1 MPAYVPTVAELEA
14 ALKQLHNPEALR
26 HSPLAALDLV
36 HERVDA
42 LQRVTRHAQTQLPW
56 IYGYELAALLR
67 DRIERLHTP
76 AAETHGEPTPRAATR
91 PQLYAHILRL
101 RYLDDRSWREVAQ
114 TVGLA
119 AGHIQN
125 KLKRP
130 ALQRLLGDLLD
141 QRNTDPSTH
150 LTSPPPGSEGA
161 IWNGMLAAESD
172 KPAPR
177 AYLTNL
183 PAPGEFIGRH
193 AEIEHVMAKLRRRRM
208 PIIEISGVGGVGKS
222 ALAKHIGWR
231 ALDERLVDG
240 VIWLCAKD
248 RALPIAG
255 ARATDSNAGLHSLT
269 DLFET
274 TARVLGAS
282 QVPMEPDARR
292 RQALDILSSGRFPN
306 GILMIV
312 DNYETLQ
319 PEEQERIVSFLFEEL
334 PYPCQALLTSRHEE
348 HRVIVQTLI
357 LPTKIQLE
365 RMSHE
370 DAVACLD
377 YFLSLHSPPL
387 LTSLDVKEQI
397 IALSAQI
404 PLAMLWLLGQLRYA
418 ARSQQETI
426 EEIWRQHGNA
436 GALLSYIFDYSYAL
450 LDAQPGARAVLHALT
465 AFAEPVAFEPLAAV
479 AALPPADVEHALLLL
494 QRLSLITRDQEAGRP
509 RYGLLD
515 LARSYVASHISDAWR
530 HELLLRAGSY
540 YATQALPDDRANITP
555 LLEWALKEQQEL
567 ALGLFDSL
575 TTTRFVESDTQVQD
589 CASYGAAIVA
599 AARALG
605 DDRRADWYE
614 IFALCWPL
622 VLRHDVLAAR
632 MTLERLLER
641 AQRNGWHDN
650 RALACSTLG
659 LLFNDLGTAAAS
671 AGHDPGAFFETAAAF
686 LRRAAALW
694 EDLGRR
700 DWLAVVMGRLGT
712 VARQLGDYDRALDY
726 YTWTAALYE
735 ALGNRVGHASV
746 LGRRGYTLLQR
757 YRTQGQGDPQEIER
771 LLVEALQLNER
782 LGNRW
787 GIAAN
792 SLRYAEFLELQHQ
805 PERAH
810 AYAVRAH
817 ALFEIIPE
825 PHRARQAVHLVTRLQ
840 PLYRASDE

>member
-1 MPAYVPTVAELEA
+1 MPTYLPTVAELES

-26 HSPLAALDLV
+26 HNPLATLDLI
-36 HERVDA
+36 HERVDVV
-42 LQRVTRHAQTQLPW
+42 QRVVRHTQTPLPW

-67 DRIERLHTP
+67 DRIERLQAP
-76 AAETHGEPTPRAATR
+76 SAAAHEQLTPRAASR

-101 RYLDDRSWREVAQ
+101 RYLEDCSWNEVAQ
-114 TVGLA
+114 IVGLA
-119 AGHIQN
+119 AGHIQT

-141 QRNTDPSTH
+141 QRNSEPSAP
-150 LTSPPPGSEGA
+150 SAGVGGA
-161 IWNGMLAAESD
+161 ISRNDPPAVLD
-172 KPAPR
+172 KRGTPPW
-177 AYLTNL
+177 LTNL

-193 AEIEHVMAKLRRRRM
+193 AEVDNLMAKLRRRRM

-231 ALDERLVDG
+231 ALDERLVDA

-255 ARATDSNAGLHSLT
+255 ARTVDGHAGLRSLN

-282 QVPMEPDARR
+282 QVPLAPDARR
-292 RQALDILSSGRFPN
+292 RQALDMLSSGRFPN
-306 GILMIV
+306 GVLMIV

-319 PEEQERIVSFLFEEL
+319 TEEQERLVSFLFEEL
-334 PYPCQALLTSRHEE
+334 PYPSQALLTSRHEE
-348 HRVIVQTLI
+348 HVTIVQTQI

-365 RMSHE
+365 RMSRE
-370 DAVACLD
+370 DAAACLD

-387 LTSLDVKEQI
+387 VTSADVKEQI
-397 IALSAQI
+397 IALSDRI
-404 PLAMLWLLGQLRYA
+404 PLAMLWLLGQLRYT
-418 ARSQQETI
+418 ARSQLEAI
-426 EEIWRQHGNA
+426 EEIRRQHGSA
-436 GALLSYIFDYSYAL
+436 GALLSYIFDHSYAL

-465 AFAEPVAFEPLAAV
+465 AFGEMVAFEPLVAV
-479 AALPPADVEHALLLL
+479 AALPPSDVEHALLLL
-494 QRLSLITRDQEAGRP
+494 QRLSLIAREQEAGRP
-509 RYGLLD
+509 RYGLLE
-515 LARSYVASHISDAWR
+515 LARSYIAGHIPDTQR
-530 HELLLRAGSY
+530 RDLLLRAGAY
-540 YATQALPDDRANITP
+540 YAAHPQHDDRANIIP
-555 LLEWALKEQQEL
+555 LLEWALKEQQHAL

-575 TTTRFVESDTQVQD
+575 TAARFVESDTQVQD
-589 CASYGAAIVA
+589 CAAYGTAIVA

-614 IFALCWPL
+614 MFALCWPL

-632 MTLERLLER
+632 VALERLLER
-641 AQRNGWHDN
+641 AQRNAWHDN

-671 AGHDPGAFFETAAAF
+671 AGHDSGAFFETAAAF

-712 VARQLGDYDRALDY
+712 VARQLGDYERALDY
-726 YTWTAALYE
+726 YTWTAALFD
-735 ALGNRVGHASV
+735 ALGNQVGRASV

-757 YRTQGQGDPQEIER
+757 YRTHGQGDPQEIEQ

-792 SLRYAEFLELQHQ
+792 SLRYAEFLEMQRQ
-805 PERAH
+805 PERAL
-810 AYAVRAH
+810 AYATRAR
-817 ALFEIIPE
+817 ALFDIIPE
-825 PHRARQAVHLVTRLQ
+825 PHRAHQAARLVARLQ
-840 PLYRASDE
+840 AHDRR